1 MAKSSTR
8 KKSKNKPQITST
20 QIAQAEQGVVQ
31 AIKYINDWKRREL
44 LSLATTPSKD
54 IPICIPIKKDAYLIG
69 RLGLKRRG
77 DKWVVIDSVDNAEYL
92 FIKRSTA
99 IIYSL
104 CTQTSRQ
111 KLACK
116 ILQHESSVIK
126 ITDDVETFKFRKETA
141 RLKRDYWRVDHF
153 DIMENCATYK
163 LEAAKHQLEK
173 SLQLAKYFKIW

>member
-8 KKSKNKPQITST
+8 KKSKNKPEITPE
-20 QIAQAEQGVVQ
+20 QIAQAEQGVEQ

-44 LSLATTPSKD
+44 FSLATTPTKEL
-54 IPICIPIKKDAYLIG
+54 PVCIPINKDAYLIG
-69 RLGLKRRG
+69 RLGLKRHG
-77 DKWVVIDSVDNAEYL
+77 NKWIVIDSTDNAEYL

-104 CTQTSRQ
+104 CTQTGRQ
-111 KLACK
+111 KLARN

-126 ITDDVETFKFRKETA
+126 ISEDVETFKFRKETA
-141 RLKRDYWRVDHF
+141 QRKRDYWRVDHF
-153 DIMENCATYK
+153 DIMENSAAHK
-163 LEAAKHQLEK
+163 LEAAKNQLEK

>member
-8 KKSKNKPQITST
+8 KKSKNKPQITSE
-20 QIAQAEQGVVQ
+20 QIAQAELGVEQ
-31 AIKYINDWKRREL
+31 AIKYINDWKKKEL
-44 LSLATTPSKD
+44 FSLATTPSKD
-54 IPICIPIKKDAYLIG
+54 LPICIPIKKDAYLIG
-69 RLGLKRRG
+69 RHGLKRHG
-77 DKWVVIDSVDNAEYL
+77 DKWVIIDSADSVEYL
-92 FIKRSTA
+92 FIRRSTA

-104 CTQTSRQ
+104 CTQTGRQ
-111 KLACK
+111 KLAHK

-141 RLKRDYWRVDHF
+141 RRKHDYWRVDHF

-163 LEAAKHQLEK
+163 LEAAKNQLEK